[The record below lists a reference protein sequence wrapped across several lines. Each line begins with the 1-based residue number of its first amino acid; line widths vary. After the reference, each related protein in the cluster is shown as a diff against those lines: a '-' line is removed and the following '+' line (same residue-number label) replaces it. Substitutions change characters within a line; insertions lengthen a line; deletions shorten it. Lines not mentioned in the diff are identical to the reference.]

1 MKNNLFS
8 VALLICLLFSTIL
21 AQPQKATLILKNGKI
36 WTASEKQ
43 SWASAVAIK
52 DNKII
57 AAGSDSKVK
66 RFIGKSTKVIE
77 LQGQFA
83 MPGVNDSH
91 IHFLSSSLGLTQVD
105 LTGVKNL
112 EEAQERIKKYADEN
126 PDAPWILGG
135 GWEYYIFPNKELP
148 RREWIDAVV
157 KDRPVFIDAYD
168 GHTAWANSKAMEIAG
183 VTAATKFE
191 GFGEIVKDEKTG
203 EPTGTFKEG
212 AQGLIN
218 KHVPKPT
225 KEQELSA
232 LKKGMELAK
241 SLGITSIQNASGSLR
256 EAELYEELLKRG
268 ELSLRVSLAFSMGPR
283 TTQADID
290 KVVAAS
296 KKYNS
301 PMLRVGA
308 IKLMVDGVIESHTA
322 AMLAPYATKPDTS
335 GTPNFTQEQL
345 NNVVAMADKAGLQV
359 YIHAIGDRGV
369 RMCLDAFENAIKVNG
384 RRDSR
389 FRIEHIETIQAAD
402 MPRFK
407 KLGVIA
413 SMEPIHA
420 DPGTVSVWSVA
431 IGDERTSRG
440 FAWHALELAGAKL
453 IFSSDHPASISLDP
467 FRGVHN
473 AVNRQTI
480 DGTPAGGWLPQHRV
494 SMETALRAY
503 TINGAFASFEERT
516 KRGIAP
522 GMLADLIVL
531 DKNPFE
537 IEKKDIYTLKVMQ
550 TIFNGKVIYDH
561 ERDNSGE

>member
-1 MKNNLFS
+1 MIFS
-8 VALLICLLFSTIL
+8 LTAVLLITHSY
-21 AQPQKATLILKNGKI
+21 AQPQKATLILKSGKV

-57 AAGSDSKVK
+57 ATGSDSQLK
-66 RFIGKSTKVIE
+66 RFIGKSTKVID
-77 LQGQFA
+77 LKGQFV

-112 EEAQERIKKYADEN
+112 EEAQARIKKYADEN
-126 PDAPWILGG
+126 PDALWILGG

-183 VTAATKFE
+183 VTASTKFQ

-218 KHVPKPT
+218 KVVPKPT
-225 KEQELSA
+225 REQELAA

-241 SLGITSIQNASGSLR
+241 SLGITSIQNASGDLR
-256 EAELYEELLKRG
+256 QAELYEDLLKRG
-268 ELSLRVSLAFSMGPR
+268 ELSLRVSLAISMGPR

-290 KVVAAS
+290 RVVAAS

-301 PMLRVGA
+301 PTLRVKA

-322 AMLAPYATKPDTS
+322 AMLAPYTTKPDTS

-369 RMCLDAFENAIKVNG
+369 RMCLDAFENAIRVNG
-384 RRDSR
+384 RSDSR
-389 FRIEHIETIQAAD
+389 FRIEHIETIDAAD

-420 DPGTVSVWSVA
+420 DPGTVSVWSAA
-431 IGDERTSRG
+431 IGEDRTSRG

-453 IFSSDHPASISLDP
+453 IFSSDYPASISLNP

-473 AVNRQTI
+473 AINRQTI

-503 TINGAFASFEERT
+503 TANGAFASFEERI
-516 KRGIAP
+516 KGKIAP
-522 GMLADLIVL
+522 GMLADLIVI
-531 DKNPFE
+531 DRNPFE
-537 IEKKDIYTLKVMQ
+537 IEKKDVYTLKVTQMV
-550 TIFNGKVIYDH
+550 FDGKLIYDH
-561 ERDNSGE
+561 STDRSGN